1 MDYFHGI
8 AINAKKEVLTDMS
21 SVTNTTVNTVNSG
34 DVSSGGLGYPFLPI
48 NPFAVRGSFNSNTTT
63 NTTTKTSTTHTH
75 IWTFQLKGQGKDLFR
90 AVLDKNFLILDGD
103 EMAGYAE
110 KNGGYIDCG
119 LTKNITR
126 KVSNE
131 DQFWANAES
140 YKPRFD
146 YYVVGCGTFIGGILL
161 FICICYFQILY
172 FELLPFLACIGSSFI
187 LTFMVCRSIYKNKR
201 RKYKNILADTKRFFD
216 DFENRVSR
224 EKIDEETGL
233 ITKVSSQVQ
242 ITETNQEAQQIEMK
256 QNLV

>member
-21 SVTNTTVNTVNSG
+21 SVTNTTVKTVNSG
-34 DVSSGGLGYPFLPI
+34 DVSSGGLGATILPI
-48 NPFAVRGSFNSNTTT
+48 NRFTVRGSFSSNTTT
-63 NTTTKTSTTHTH
+63 NTITKTSTTHTH

-103 EMAGYAE
+103 EMAGYVE

-131 DQFWANAES
+131 DQFLANAES

-146 YYVVGCGTFIGGILL
+146 YRWLRYFHRWNTGIYMYML
-161 FICICYFQILY
+161 FSNTLFRAFAIFSMYW
-172 FELLPFLACIGSSFI
+172 
-187 LTFMVCRSIYKNKR
+187 K
-201 RKYKNILADTKRFFD
+201 
-216 DFENRVSR
+216 
-224 EKIDEETGL
+224 
-233 ITKVSSQVQ
+233 
-242 ITETNQEAQQIEMK
+242 
-256 QNLV
+256 